1 MVISFTGGSL
11 GLVKHSEKEYLKLEQ
26 NFKSLF
32 NAVGSLMTIT
42 EGENLDTEI
51 AFNALCG
58 RINQIYEEYQ
68 DFKGSLSLQGQSDQ
82 DPATTHTDSPSPSY
96 LIVGDEEKKM
106 IVESLHNMAC
116 MYSGDRDAK
125 DFESLANEIE
135 EKKDD

>member
-11 GLVKHSEKEYLKLEQ
+11 GLVKHSEKEYLELEK

-32 NAVGSLMTIT
+32 IAVGSLMTIT
-42 EGENLDTEI
+42 EVENPDVEV
-51 AFNALCG
+51 AFNALG
-58 RINQIYEEYQ
+58 SRINQIYEEHQ
-68 DFKGSLSLQGQSDQ
+68 DFKGGLSIQGHSDQ
-82 DPATTHTDSPSPSY
+82 DSAHMDPLSPSY
-96 LIVGDEEKKM
+96 LIVDDEEKKM

-135 EKKDD
+135 EKKND